1 MSASGAASGPGP
13 MPPSAAATAVA
24 PGGAGKAPGGAVGA
38 AAASAS
44 TAAFVAASM
53 AGTKAAQAAA
63 LQDLFARVEAAP
75 WAHDF
80 FALLRRVEGLTPD
93 APRLGRGARPSQ
105 EAIRLGEE
113 PELDFAPAAL
123 ASLTTG
129 KGPAPRLGVRF
140 FGLLGPQGP
149 MPLHLTEYA
158 RERLHQRGD
167 PTLTRFLDVFHH
179 RLLLFFYRAW
189 AQSQPAVQHDRPE
202 SDRYAAWL
210 GAAVGLDGRLR
221 PQDSLPQT
229 ARLFNAGLMGGQAR
243 HPEGL
248 AKILSQH
255 FGVPV
260 RIEQHVPHW
269 LPVED
274 SERTRLGHARNRRER
289 IGATPAALGRNTS
302 IGNKAWDRQFRFRV
316 VLGPLSR
323 EKYEQFLPDGSAW
336 RPLNDWIRQ
345 YVGHGLW
352 WEIRPLLRREAVP
365 AAALGRHVR
374 LGYTSWAG
382 RTGHGPQRYDRGDL
396 RLRPD
401 HLPRTTPAAAPQAG
415 GAGGAQPRPSQGAR
429 P

>member
-1 MSASGAASGPGP
+1 MSASGLEREPATAPGREAGT
-13 MPPSAAATAVA
+13 SIAAALTA
-24 PGGAGKAPGGAVGA
+24 GAGAGATDSIGA
-38 AAASAS
+38 A
-44 TAAFVAASM
+44 
-53 AGTKAAQAAA
+53 KAAQAQA
-63 LQDLFARVEAAP
+63 LQALFAQVEAAP
-75 WAHDF
+75 WSHDF
-80 FALLRRVEGLTPD
+80 FALLRRVEGLTPES
-93 APRLGRGARPSQ
+93 PRLGRAARPSQ
-105 EAIRLGEE
+105 EALRLGEE

-123 ASLTTG
+123 ASLTQG

-167 PTLTRFLDVFHH
+167 PTLSRFLDVFHH

-302 IGNKAWDRQFRFRV
+302 IGNKAWDRQFLFRV

-336 RPLNDWIRQ
+336 KPLNDWIRQ
-345 YVGHGLW
+345 YVGQGLW
-352 WEIRPLLRREAVP
+352 WEIRPLLQRQAVP
-365 AAALGRHVR
+365 TAALGRHVR

-382 RTGHGPQRYDRGDL
+382 RTGRGPQRHDRGDL

-401 HLPRTTPAAAPQAG
+401 HLPRTTPAAAPSAG
-415 GAGGAQPRPSQGAR
+415 GSGGAQPRPSQGAR